1 MHWRPCVPIF
11 SRKLDIIPST
21 SQIGSKQ
28 KVESQDTKS
37 QLAPLLSTYQSP
49 HRWRGGRA
57 WTSGRGIWRGSSASP
72 GSAGRWQPWH
82 ITSARHRAAVP
93 ASVSPRRLFYKGG
106 SREQSVSFKYQT
118 SGLCFDIFPECLKCK
133 TVWHDLSFF
142 KKWLKIGKKTSNL
155 KQFPYTAYSQKPI
168 DRYAFAL
175 CWRELSLKWTAAV
188 SCLEPGGK
196 FAVCWDERLNIWG
209 KCLNI
214 YLIYI

>member
-72 GSAGRWQPWH
+72 GSAGRWQPWL

-118 SGLCFDIFPECLKCK
+118 SCLCFDIFPECLKCNS
-133 TVWHDLSFF
+133 VWSVSIFF
-142 KKWLKIGKKTSNL
+142 KQWLKIGKNEQFKAIPLHSILPKTNWQIRL
-155 KQFPYTAYSQKPI
+155 C
-168 DRYAFAL
+168 AL
-175 CWRELSLKWTAAV
+175 LEGAQSKMDCSRELSGAWREIRGLLGWT
-188 SCLEPGGK
+188 SQHL
-196 FAVCWDERLNIWG
+196 R
-209 KCLNI
+209 
-214 YLIYI
+214 